1 MCQVRYA
8 LMWTQEYRLAL
19 NTHTLI
25 ANESP
30 SIRTCHIWRVGD
42 LSNMSA
48 KEQCRIAIKS
58 RRRILLVDMA
68 DIIAIEARG
77 NYVLLHR
84 PSGSVLLR
92 ESISIVE
99 EKLNSYG
106 FVRVNRSLVVNSAWV
121 EAIDPNPTRDYVLR
135 VKGGQQYTVS
145 RVYKKNL
152 RLLAQSWIGANGFA
166 VS

>member
-1 MCQVRYA
+1 M
-8 LMWTQEYRLAL
+8 LA
-19 NTHTLI
+19 
-25 ANESP
+25 
-30 SIRTCHIWRVGD
+30 
-42 LSNMSA
+42 
-48 KEQCRIAIKS
+48 CRIAIKS
-58 RRRILLVDMA
+58 RRRILLFDMA

-166 VS
+166 VE